1 LFNVGP
7 IEINITWLI
16 TFFSGVLFG
25 FILMMLIYLVAVIT
39 SLNKEVK
46 RKKVDEEDIDEKEI
60 QWLIKDAQNQFK
72 DKEKREAVG
81 YGSHLLKLSIDLS
94 HDISRKF
101 YPESK
106 YPYLELTIDE
116 FLLLMQYV
124 SNRFNELLNKPILK
138 FFKGMTLRR
147 LVSLKDAKDK
157 IDENLIVKTSNK
169 FKLNKLFKGTMMV
182 LNAVNPVYWFRRLV
196 LDNITNVVMIK
207 LGLVVLSLI
216 GEETYKIYSKK
227 VFNTEKELD
236 SDIESIYKEIE
247 ELMKEDGREK
257 EK

>member
-1 LFNVGP
+1 
-7 IEINITWLI
+7 
-16 TFFSGVLFG
+16 
-25 FILMMLIYLVAVIT
+25 
-39 SLNKEVK
+39 
-46 RKKVDEEDIDEKEI
+46 
-60 QWLIKDAQNQFK
+60 
-72 DKEKREAVG
+72 
-81 YGSHLLKLSIDLS
+81 
-94 HDISRKF
+94 
-101 YPESK
+101 
-106 YPYLELTIDE
+106 
-116 FLLLMQYV
+116 
-124 SNRFNELLNKPILK
+124 
-138 FFKGMTLRR
+138 MTLRR